1 MVWCG
6 IFSTWQS
13 LGNRASKAQFIN
25 QKNLK
30 KFEVSCT
37 SRNTQKKIS
46 EIPETTQIRGR
57 ERAHLTSAWPGLAQ
71 RCLGRARPG
80 FSSEFFLM
88 SSWCGLGSSLMS
100 SSLMGR
106 AQPGFFFFFSILCSS
121 LMWVFITVI
130 NRVLETRFSCSC
142 HVEKMPHQT
151 WLGHGNRVFETRF
164 ID

>member
-1 MVWCG
+1 M
-6 IFSTWQS
+6 WQS

-37 SRNTQKKIS
+37 SRNTQKQIS

-106 AQPGFFFFFSILCSS
+106 AQPGFFFFFFSFVFFSDVSFYNGYKSS
-121 LMWVFITVI
+121 LRDSIFMQLPRGKNATSDMIRPW
-130 NRVLETRFSCSC
+130 
-142 HVEKMPHQT
+142 K
-151 WLGHGNRVFETRF
+151 
-164 ID
+164 